1 MIPLP
6 KQNADGSYTK
16 EETCGEPFSAHAYF
30 MHNPSLSGRGSALN
44 ASETPDL
51 TLEDADL

>member
-1 MIPLP
+1 
-6 KQNADGSYTK
+6 
-16 EETCGEPFSAHAYF
+16 